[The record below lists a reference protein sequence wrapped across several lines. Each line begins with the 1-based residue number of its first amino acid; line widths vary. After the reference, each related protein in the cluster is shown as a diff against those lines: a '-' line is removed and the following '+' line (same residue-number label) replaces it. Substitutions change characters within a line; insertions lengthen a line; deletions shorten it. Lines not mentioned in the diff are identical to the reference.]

1 MNILD
6 TIIVDENMREEAE
19 VLQSMAYEL
28 ESAINEFY
36 SILNKTYSVAIM
48 SGSTS
53 SSVEAFAEIV
63 RQFNHKMETLGN
75 AAKLSIDT
83 FIDEID
89 KADKYLY

>member
-36 SILNKTYSVAIM
+36 SILYKTYSVAIM

-63 RQFNHKMETLGN
+63 RQFNRKMETLGN

>member
-6 TIIVDENMREEAE
+6 TIIVDENMQEEAE
-19 VLQSMAYEL
+19 VLQSIAQEL
-28 ESAINEFY
+28 EDAIEEY
-36 SILNKTYSVAIM
+36 YVILNKTFSVAIM

-53 SSVEAFAEIV
+53 NSVAAYAEIV
-63 RQFNHKMETLGN
+63 KQFNNKLEMLGN
-75 AAKLSIDT
+75 AAKMSIDT